1 MCERTKTEQG
11 LHVFVNL
18 MTTIYKKGRK
28 VCEHFKMNLPLI
40 FDNILPKWNYRAI
53 PQNTWL
59 SKLFDFHS

>member
-18 MTTIYKKGRK
+18 MTTLYKKGRK

-53 PQNTWL
+53 PQNT
-59 SKLFDFHS
+59 